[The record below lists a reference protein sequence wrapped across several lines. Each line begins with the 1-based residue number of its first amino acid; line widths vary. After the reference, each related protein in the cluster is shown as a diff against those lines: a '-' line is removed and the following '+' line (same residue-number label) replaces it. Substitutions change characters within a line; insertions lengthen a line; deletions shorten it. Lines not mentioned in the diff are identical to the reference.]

1 MKILSVLS
9 YKGKGEFKMRDLFF
23 PVENKDKDLLPSEHL
38 LQKTQVIS
46 LSL

>member
-38 LQKTQVIS
+38 L
-46 LSL
+46 